1 MKLAL
6 IRQRYT
12 PFGGAER
19 FMDRAI
25 HALGN
30 DADITVFAREWR
42 GEAAGYRF
50 VECNPP
56 HRSNVQRERGFAGAV
71 RAALRAQSFDLVQS
85 HERIVPE
92 GIAAPFLYRAGDGV
106 HATWLRERAR
116 AQGVLGSLRNAINP
130 YHRFM
135 VALERGMFTHAHLAG
150 VICNSRMVRD
160 DIATRF
166 ALPASKLHVIY
177 NGVDLEQFHPRLR
190 DASSRAGALRQSL
203 PEHIDTRPETVGG
216 SGSSPLFPLLL
227 HVGSGFER
235 KGVANLLTAFARVK
249 SAATLVI
256 AGEDK
261 HAARYQRL
269 ATQLNIAGRVRFT
282 GALPDVKPLYAA
294 ADAFVLPTL
303 YDPMPNA
310 ALEALACGLPVLTTT
325 TCGAAEFITEG
336 VNGYVRDAL
345 DIDGL
350 AQALA
355 LLSDPARAAS
365 MRGAARASVAHLSL
379 DAMAQQLLS
388 LYRSLTPRG

>member
-30 DADITVFAREWR
+30 DADISVFAREWR

-56 HRSNVQRERGFAGAV
+56 HRNNVQRERGFAGAV
-71 RAALRAQSFDLVQS
+71 RAGLQAEQFDLVQS
-85 HERIVPE
+85 HERMVPE
-92 GIAAPFLYRAGDGV
+92 GITAPFLYRAGDGV

-116 AQGVLGSLRNAINP
+116 AQGVMGSLRNAINP

-135 VALERGMFTHAHLAG
+135 TALERDMFTHANLAG

-160 DIATRF
+160 DIAARF
-166 ALPASKLHVIY
+166 AVPANRLHVIY
-177 NGVDLEQFHPRLR
+177 NGVDLGKYHPRLR
-190 DASSRAGALRQSL
+190 DDLQG
-203 PEHIDTRPETVGG
+203 HRPETIGG
-216 SGSSPLFPLLL
+216 SASSSTSPLLL
-227 HVGSGFER
+227 YVGSGFER
-235 KGVANLLTAFARVK
+235 KGVKQLLTAFARVK
-249 SAATLVI
+249 GAATLTIV
-256 AGEDK
+256 GEDK

-269 ATQLNIAGRVRFT
+269 ASQLNIAGRVRFT
-282 GALPDVKPLYAA
+282 GALQDVTPLYAA

-310 ALEALACGLPVLTTT
+310 TLEALACGLPVLTTT
-325 TCGAAEFITEG
+325 TCGAAELIREG

-345 DIDGL
+345 DVEGL
-350 AQALA
+350 AQAMTLLA
-355 LLSDPARAAS
+355 NPEQTGL
-365 MRGAARASVAHLSL
+365 MREAARASVAHLSL
-379 DAMAQQLLS
+379 DAMAQQLLT
-388 LYRSLTPRG
+388 LYRTLARSTTARG

>member
-30 DADITVFAREWR
+30 DADISVFAREWR

-56 HRSNVQRERGFAGAV
+56 HRNNVQRERGFADAV
-71 RAALRAQSFDLVQS
+71 RAALLTEQFDLVQS
-85 HERIVPE
+85 HERMVPE
-92 GIAAPFLYRAGDGV
+92 GISAPFLYRAGDGV
-106 HATWLRERAR
+106 HATWLHERAR

-135 VALERGMFTHAHLAG
+135 VALERDMFTHPDLAG

-160 DIATRF
+160 DIAARF
-166 ALPASKLHVIY
+166 AVPASRLHVIY
-177 NGVDLEQFHPRLR
+177 NGVDLDKYHPRLR
-190 DASSRAGALRQSL
+190 DHAGQ
-203 PEHIDTRPETVGG
+203 RPEIIGG
-216 SGSSPLFPLLL
+216 SGSLPTSPLLL
-227 HVGSGFER
+227 YVGSGFER
-235 KGVANLLTAFARVK
+235 KGVRQLLTTFARIK
-249 SAATLVI
+249 GTATLVI

-261 HAARYQRL
+261 HAARYRRL
-269 ATQLNIAGRVRFT
+269 AAQINIAGRVRFT
-282 GALPDVKPLYAA
+282 GALQDVTPLYAA

-325 TCGAAEFITEG
+325 TCGAAEFIREG

-345 DIDGL
+345 DVDGL
-350 AQALA
+350 AQAMTLLA
-355 LLSDPARAAS
+355 NPAQSAS
-365 MRGAARASVAHLSL
+365 MRAAARASVAHLSL
-379 DAMAQQLLS
+379 DAMAQQLLA
-388 LYRSLTPRG
+388 LYRTLARTDTARG

>member
-25 HALGN
+25 HALGSQ
-30 DADITVFAREWR
+30 ADITVLAREWR

-56 HRSNVQRERGFAGAV
+56 HRSNVQRERGFAEAV
-71 RAALRAQSFDLVQS
+71 LTHLQAASFDLVQS

-92 GIAAPFLYRAGDGV
+92 GITVPFIYRAGDGV

-116 AQGVLGSLRNAINP
+116 AQGALGSLRNAINP

-135 VALERGMFTHAHLAG
+135 VAQERAMFTHANLAG

-160 DIATRF
+160 DIAARF
-166 ALPASKLHVIY
+166 AVPAARLHVIY
-177 NGVDLEQFHPRLR
+177 NGVDLDRFSPRLR
-190 DASSRAGALRQSL
+190 ETLL
-203 PEHIDTRPETVGG
+203 PDRSTYLAKTLGG
-216 SGSSPLFPLLL
+216 SGFENNSPLLL
-227 HVGSGFER
+227 YVGSGFER
-235 KGVANLLTAFARVK
+235 KGVKNLLTAFARAK
-249 SAATLVI
+249 GSAMLAI
-256 AGEDK
+256 AGDDK

-269 ATQLNIAGRVRFT
+269 AARLGIAQRVHFT
-282 GALPDVKPLYAA
+282 GALEDVLPLYAA
-294 ADAFVLPTL
+294 ADAFILPTL

-310 ALEALACGLPVLTTT
+310 VLEALACGLPVLTTP
-325 TCGAAEFITEG
+325 TCGAAEFISEG

-350 AQALA
+350 ALGIT

-365 MRGAARASVAHLSL
+365 MRGEARASAARFPL
-379 DAMAQQLLS
+379 DAMVQQLLS
-388 LYRSLTPRG
+388 LYASLTARG